1 VSPFEFQTDPPPIR
15 AALLDIEPTRAV
27 YSVRPLAETLA
38 TSVSQQRLNTALLAL
53 FAATALLLAA
63 MGLCGVLSQLV
74 AGRRR
79 EIGVR
84 MALGARP
91 AQIVSTV
98 VAQAAVVT
106 GFGIAAGL
114 AGAMALARFMATLV
128 FGIHARD
135 PLTFAIV
142 PIVLA
147 LVAAVAAI
155 LPARR
160 AARIDPMRALREA

>member
-1 VSPFEFQTDPPPIR
+1 MG
-15 AALLDIEPTRAV
+15 V
-27 YSVRPLAETLA
+27 Y
-38 TSVSQQRLNTALLAL
+38 
-53 FAATALLLAA
+53 
-63 MGLCGVLSQLV
+63 GVLSQLV

-84 MALGARP
+84 MALGASP
-91 AQIVSTV
+91 AQILSSV
-98 VAQAAVVT
+98 VVQAAAVT

-128 FGIHARD
+128 FGIDSRD

-142 PIVLA
+142 PFVLA

-160 AARIDPMRALREA
+160 AATIDPMRALRED